1 MADATEADGAGEADA
16 AEGAE
21 TQPER
26 RPRHRRR
33 VTTDVAPHV
42 DPTPAS
48 EPARHR
54 ADENDDRLR
63 AEKPPHY

>member
-1 MADATEADGAGEADA
+1 MADAELGDETGAEQ
-16 AEGAE
+16 AE

-48 EPARHR
+48 EPPRHR